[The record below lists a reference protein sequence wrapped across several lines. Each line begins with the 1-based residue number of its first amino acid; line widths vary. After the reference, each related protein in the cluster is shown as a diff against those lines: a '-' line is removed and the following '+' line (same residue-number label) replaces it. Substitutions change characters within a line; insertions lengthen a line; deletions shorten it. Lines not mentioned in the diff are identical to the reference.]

1 MLRCFLSERFLDVS
15 AWLRGIADD
24 DVLGMRSCFPDG
36 CAIGV
41 AASIDRRLG

>member
-1 MLRCFLSERFLDVS
+1 MLRCFLSECLLDVS

-24 DVLGMRSCFPDG
+24 DVLGTLSCFFDA